1 MHGCHKPRKFLS
13 ISTRKGRRVLC
24 NNCGKLWKDV
34 EPDSPEKK
42 CCAGCRKVWFDPL
55 RRGEVSEKYCS
66 NFDCPCHKPEDKKCN
81 LCYSCH
87 NGLPCHNQPEI
98 PQEKES
104 SFVDRKLTEYWAKV
118 KVGMFTNSVN
128 QTPNHQMFESFL
140 RSALEEAIRNK
151 K

>member
-1 MHGCHKPRKFLS
+1 MKVIETTTQIL
-13 ISTRKGRRVLC
+13 
-24 NNCGKLWKDV
+24 GKTFVSHRYVRDKWH
-34 EPDSPEKK
+34 EWF
-42 CCAGCRKVWFDPL
+42 KV
-55 RRGEVSEKYCS
+55 EVSEGAMRPRWY
-66 NFDCPCHKPEDKKCN
+66 
-81 LCYSCH
+81 
-87 NGLPCHNQPEI
+87 LPVYRSQM
-98 PQEKES
+98 KS